1 MNRLVARAGSLG
13 FRPPRPSAE
22 PCALAT
28 VVAAG
33 PFDDLE
39 YAKQLAAM
47 FAGVQ
52 QTRRTRLVM
61 LGGGTRRSHVVR
73 RAAERRLQ
81 TRLVLNEDCAG
92 PQRSDLLAAADVV
105 IPSPTSTPSAL
116 MEMMAAGRAVVASA
130 SPATAALVMPHS
142 AGLLYAPGDV
152 SAMTAAVVR
161 LLSQPE
167 LRYQMGSRASQ
178 VARAHRLQVLSQQSP
193 EDLKKY
199 A

>member
-1 MNRLVARAGSLG
+1 
-13 FRPPRPSAE
+13 
-22 PCALAT
+22 
-28 VVAAG
+28 
-33 PFDDLE
+33 
-39 YAKQLAAM
+39 
-47 FAGVQ
+47 
-52 QTRRTRLVM
+52 
-61 LGGGTRRSHVVR
+61 
-73 RAAERRLQ
+73 LQ